1 MVKSINWYKILNKLH
16 LDVKKQH
23 PMNIYL
29 KNACLR
35 CIIFSGQTAIPP
47 IINRKVAAAMVALS
61 VYGLL
66 LIVISN
72 NNININP
79 VYVLT
84 NIRNRYYIY
93 NDASTPVT
101 DGTPEPHRSV

>member
-1 MVKSINWYKILNKLH
+1 MCI
-16 LDVKKQH
+16 KKRQVGSRQH
-23 PMNIYL
+23 QVAFFYLTGKTIY
-29 KNACLR
+29 
-35 CIIFSGQTAIPP
+35 FSGQTGIPP
-47 IINRKVAAAMVALS
+47 IINRKVAAAMIALS

-93 NDASTPVT
+93 NDASSPVT
-101 DGTPEPHRSV
+101 DGTPKPQR